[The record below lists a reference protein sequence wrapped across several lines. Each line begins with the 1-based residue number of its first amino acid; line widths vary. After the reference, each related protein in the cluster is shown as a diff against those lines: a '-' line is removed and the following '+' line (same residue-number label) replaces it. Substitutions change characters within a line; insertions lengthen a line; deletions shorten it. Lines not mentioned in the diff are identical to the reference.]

1 MSATE
6 PSPLETIAQQA
17 KGAMALH
24 AAYVGVANGL
34 FDTLGGLDRADASE
48 LATRA
53 GVDAGYAERWLD
65 AAYAFGYLDSDADG
79 RFGLTD
85 TGALFIAEGGAAPFA
100 IHGAITAHLADR
112 AAQCLPSGEQ
122 PGEAVFGERPTLGPL
137 FGPMLEGM
145 FAPFFEREILPTLAI
160 YREMD
165 EREGLV
171 VDLGC
176 GNGWYLRRMA
186 ARYPHLRGL
195 GLDPGEQAAEQARE
209 RAAADNLADRLD
221 FRGGD
226 IDHFPTNEPVDLI
239 ALNRA
244 LHHLWGETDGVF
256 DRLYHHLR
264 PGGGVVVWEPNWP
277 AQREALR
284 QPRRQGMAL
293 QNLME
298 HVQGNHFLRPDEIV
312 AAMEAAGL
320 GAEVH
325 TFAEDSEVVV
335 VGRRP
340 E

>member
-1 MSATE
+1 MSDTH
-6 PSPLETIAQQA
+6 PTPLETVAQQA

-34 FDTLGGLDRADASE
+34 FDTLEGLDRADPAT
-48 LATRA
+48 LAAEA
-53 GVDAGYAERWLD
+53 GVDADYAARWAD
-65 AAYAFGYLDSDADG
+65 AAYAFGYLDTDG
-79 RFGLTD
+79 QGAFGLTD
-85 TGALFIAEGGAAPFA
+85 TGTLFTHHGGGAPFA
-100 IHGAITAHLADR
+100 IQGALTAHLADR
-112 AAQCLPSGEQ
+112 AAECMPSGEQ
-122 PGEAVFGERPTLGPL
+122 PGESVFGERPTLGPL

-186 ARYPHLRGL
+186 QRYPHLRGL
-195 GLDPGEQAAEQARE
+195 GLDPGERAAEQARE
-209 RAAADNLADRLD
+209 LATADNVGDRLD
-221 FRGGD
+221 FRVGD

-244 LHHLWGETDGVF
+244 LHHLWGETDDVF
-256 DRLYHHLR
+256 GRLYRHLR

-277 AQREALR
+277 AHREALR

-312 AAMEAAGL
+312 GAMEAAGFS
-320 GAEVH
+320 AEVH
-325 TFAEDSEVVV
+325 TFAEDSEAVV